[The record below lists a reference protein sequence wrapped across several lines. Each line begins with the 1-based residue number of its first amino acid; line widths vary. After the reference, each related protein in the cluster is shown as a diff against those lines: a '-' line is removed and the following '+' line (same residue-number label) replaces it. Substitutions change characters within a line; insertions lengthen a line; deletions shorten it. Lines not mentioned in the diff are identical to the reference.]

1 MQICIALYCI
11 KLCVKQYV
19 DVSVKLLPPKFAK
32 LYIITM
38 LVLVV
43 HVYMAAYIIS
53 CVPTSNRTNSE
64 LHLLPLTF
72 HP

>member
-1 MQICIALYCI
+1 M
-11 KLCVKQYV
+11 KLP
-19 DVSVKLLPPKFAK
+19 PPKFSK

-64 LHLLPLTF
+64 LRLLPLTF